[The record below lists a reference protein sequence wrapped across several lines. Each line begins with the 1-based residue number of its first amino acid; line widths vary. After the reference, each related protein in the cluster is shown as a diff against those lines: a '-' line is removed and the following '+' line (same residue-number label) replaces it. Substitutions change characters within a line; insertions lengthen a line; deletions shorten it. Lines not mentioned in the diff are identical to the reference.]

1 MNPNETPNNAKRKD
15 METSGSADKQQ
26 GKKINNQDKDTTSN
40 DSSFNNIDIDTELT
54 EEDVNKIAI
63 ELSKQLD

>member
-15 METSGSADKQQ
+15 MKTSGSADKQQ